1 MRRPRASSQHR
12 RRARRC
18 VESPNHPIHAN
29 RRPENANRHVAS
41 IAAIDL
47 AASTT
52 REIQTIARTATTTTR
67 RGRRRAIA
75 TIDAM
80 ATMATRD
87 ARATARPT
95 RDAMLWTIEEL
106 ASAGVDATTLRNLLP
121 VGLAGEGALKARA
134 RKRVRHFFL
143 LSASIA
149 AIDAAEGEETEKS
162 LETHRDAMAR
172 ARDACFQQDDGDEED
187 LIGEDTEAF
196 RAYVKAADR
205 AIEVLGMREACEG
218 LDERRSARD
227 ETPRDAVRRV
237 VEEWKDALLGV
248 HGRDV
253 DEHLDRIEDAWTRE
267 AADRYHRLCE
277 VEEWDEPS
285 RALVKK
291 ALELLRAE
299 LCGKATTLTTVQEHL
314 ANSYYVPSR
323 AKPGFTLGKRDDG
336 VREWV
341 DVGARGVKRRAETN
355 ADAFVS
361 SPSTKRVHSEE
372 ASPAKP
378 RSSAGRLGGVLSK
391 PISCVRKS
399 VDAPAFIKSPFGKSP
414 LGKSS
419 RITASQTIDD
429 VEERRTD
436 EVETL
441 EDDTPPSEHES
452 EEEIMP
458 TQVPTGSYT
467 DEDDEAEAAEEDEDP
482 EPSPAP
488 TEPSPAPTQTIQPA
502 PLKRQGKVYPKAQ
515 RLVSVRAAHARSPL
529 TGSDDEYDEIEIE
542 ATPGNYLVPR
552 VNRLQPV
559 KTSVKQS
566 PTRKRKYER
575 QTTRRARGRPKNW
588 TPEEETALIE
598 GVEKFGSGKWKT
610 ILADD
615 ARGKNVFA
623 ANARTNVDLAK
634 KWYHLRPSHLSNMW
648 RQHEQDQEIVARQ
661 EKPKLDYIID
671 AILEGSH

>member
-1 MRRPRASSQHR
+1 M
-12 RRARRC
+12 
-18 VESPNHPIHAN
+18 HAN
-29 RRPENANRHVAS
+29 RRPENANRRVAS

-52 REIQTIARTATTTTR
+52 RAIQTIARGPRRDDDDATRTTTR
-67 RGRRRAIA
+67 DRGNF
-75 TIDAM
+75 DAM

-121 VGLAGEGALKARA
+121 VGLAGEGARAARA
-134 RKRVRHFFL
+134 EKRVRHFFL

-149 AIDAAEGEETEKS
+149 AIEAAEGEETEKS
-162 LETHRDAMAR
+162 LEAHRDAMAR
-172 ARDACFQQDDGDEED
+172 ARDACFQEDDGDEED

-227 ETPRDAVRRV
+227 EMPRDAVRRV

-253 DEHLDRIEDAWTRE
+253 DEHLDRIEDAWTRK

-378 RSSAGRLGGVLSK
+378 RSSPGRLGALLSK
-391 PISCVRKS
+391 TISWVRKS

-467 DEDDEAEAAEEDEDP
+467 DEDDEDDDEDEDEDP

-598 GVEKFGSGKWKT
+598 GVEKFGSGRWKK

>member
-1 MRRPRASSQHR
+1 M
-12 RRARRC
+12 
-18 VESPNHPIHAN
+18 HAN
-29 RRPENANRHVAS
+29 RRPENANRRVAS

-52 REIQTIARTATTTTR
+52 RAIQTIARGPRRDDDDATRTTTR
-67 RGRRRAIA
+67 DRGNF
-75 TIDAM
+75 DAM

-121 VGLAGEGALKARA
+121 VGLAGEGARAARPKA
-134 RKRVRHFFL
+134 RVRHFFL

-149 AIDAAEGEETEKS
+149 AIEAAEGEETEKS
-162 LETHRDAMAR
+162 LEAHRDAMAR
-172 ARDACFQQDDGDEED
+172 ARDACFQEDDGDEED

-227 ETPRDAVRRV
+227 EMPRDAVRRV

-253 DEHLDRIEDAWTRE
+253 DEHLDRIEDAWTRK

-378 RSSAGRLGGVLSK
+378 RSSPGRLGALLSK
-391 PISCVRKS
+391 TISWVRKS

-467 DEDDEAEAAEEDEDP
+467 DEDDEDDDEDEDEDP

-598 GVEKFGSGKWKT
+598 GVEKFGSGRWKK

-671 AILEGSH
+671 AILEGIH

>member
-1 MRRPRASSQHR
+1 M
-12 RRARRC
+12 
-18 VESPNHPIHAN
+18 
-29 RRPENANRHVAS
+29 
-41 IAAIDL
+41 
-47 AASTT
+47 
-52 REIQTIARTATTTTR
+52 
-67 RGRRRAIA
+67 
-75 TIDAM
+75 
-80 ATMATRD
+80 
-87 ARATARPT
+87 
-95 RDAMLWTIEEL
+95 
-106 ASAGVDATTLRNLLP
+106 
-121 VGLAGEGALKARA
+121 
-134 RKRVRHFFL
+134 RHFFL

-149 AIDAAEGEETEKS
+149 AIEAAEGEETEKS
-162 LETHRDAMAR
+162 LEAHRDAMAR
-172 ARDACFQQDDGDEED
+172 ARDACFQEDDGDEED

-227 ETPRDAVRRV
+227 EMPRDAVRRV

-253 DEHLDRIEDAWTRE
+253 DEHLDRIEDAWTRK

-378 RSSAGRLGGVLSK
+378 RSSPGRLGALLSK
-391 PISCVRKS
+391 TISWVRKS

-467 DEDDEAEAAEEDEDP
+467 DEEDADDEDEDEDEDA

-502 PLKRQGKVYPKAQ
+502 PLKSASGTEGTTEGTTTGGAGE
-515 RLVSVRAAHARSPL
+515 
-529 TGSDDEYDEIEIE
+529 TGSK
-542 ATPGNYLVPR
+542 ATGAARALTFDRLRRR
-552 VNRLQPV
+552 VRRNRNRGDCLAI
-559 KTSVKQS
+559 TSCPAS
-566 PTRKRKYER
+566 
-575 QTTRRARGRPKNW
+575 
-588 TPEEETALIE
+588 I
-598 GVEKFGSGKWKT
+598 
-610 ILADD
+610 D
-615 ARGKNVFA
+615 
-623 ANARTNVDLAK
+623 
-634 KWYHLRPSHLSNMW
+634 PS
-648 RQHEQDQEIVARQ
+648 R
-661 EKPKLDYIID
+661 
-671 AILEGSH
+671 

>member
-1 MRRPRASSQHR
+1 
-12 RRARRC
+12 
-18 VESPNHPIHAN
+18 
-29 RRPENANRHVAS
+29 
-41 IAAIDL
+41 
-47 AASTT
+47 
-52 REIQTIARTATTTTR
+52 
-67 RGRRRAIA
+67 
-75 TIDAM
+75 M

-121 VGLAGEGALKARA
+121 VGLAGEGARAARA

-149 AIDAAEGEETEKS
+149 AIEAAEGEETEKS
-162 LETHRDAMAR
+162 LEAHRDAMAR
-172 ARDACFQQDDGDEED
+172 ARDACFQEDDGDEED

-253 DEHLDRIEDAWTRE
+253 DEHLDRIEDAWTRK

-378 RSSAGRLGGVLSK
+378 RSSPGRLGALLSK
-391 PISCVRKS
+391 TISWVRKS

-467 DEDDEAEAAEEDEDP
+467 DEDDEDEDEDEDKDKDPEPSPTQVHTGSYTDEDDEDDDEDEDEDP

-575 QTTRRARGRPKNW
+575 QTTRRAHGRPKNW